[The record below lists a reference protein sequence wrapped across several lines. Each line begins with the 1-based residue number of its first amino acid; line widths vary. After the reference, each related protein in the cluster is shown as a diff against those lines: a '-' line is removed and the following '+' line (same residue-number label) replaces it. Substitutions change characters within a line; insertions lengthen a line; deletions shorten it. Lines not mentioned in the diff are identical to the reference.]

1 MITKSIT
8 EIPGFEAGD
17 LTWIKELL
25 HPQNDQI
32 PLNYSLAHAS
42 LAVNT
47 ASIPHI
53 LHANSEVY
61 ILVKG
66 KGRVYIDEEE
76 KELKTGELVF
86 IPKGARQYIVN
97 TGAEEL
103 QFLCIV
109 SPPWS
114 AEEEEVL

>member
-1 MITKSIT
+1 MITKSISDT
-8 EIPGFEAGD
+8 PGFEAGD

-47 ASIPHI
+47 ASIPHV

-61 ILVKG
+61 IVLKG

-76 KELKTGELVF
+76 KELEIGDLVF

-97 TGAEEL
+97 IGEVEL
-103 QFLCIV
+103 EFLCIV

-114 AEEEEVL
+114 EEEEEVL

>member
-1 MITKSIT
+1 MITKSISK
-8 EIPGFEAGD
+8 IPGFEAGD

-25 HPQNDQI
+25 HPKNDQI

-42 LAVNT
+42 LAANT
-47 ASIPHI
+47 ASIPHV

-61 ILVKG
+61 ILLKG
-66 KGRVYIDEEE
+66 KGRVYIDEDE
-76 KELKTGELVF
+76 KELEAGELVF

-97 TGAEEL
+97 TGTEEL

-114 AEEEEVL
+114 ADEEEVL